1 MSISH
6 LLEDFAT
13 KPGAQSISITDVS
26 LEEERVEAFEA
37 GYKAGWQ
44 DAVKAAKEDI
54 DRVSTDF
61 AGNLQDI
68 SFTLAEAQRDL
79 LGALRPLMTGMVNS
93 VLPHIA
99 RKTMGERVIETL
111 DAMAREAATGPVTLV
126 TAPGNAAA
134 LEALIEDRA
143 LTDVTVRVEPSLG
156 EGQIHIRAVGNE
168 QEIDLDAVLK
178 QIDAAVSGFFQ
189 EQQKDTA

>member
-13 KPGAQSISITDVS
+13 EPGAQNISISDIS
-26 LEEERVEAFEA
+26 LEEERVEAFET

-44 DAVKAAKEDI
+44 DAVKAANEDA
-54 DRVSTDF
+54 DRVSSDF

-79 LGALRPLMTGMVNS
+79 LAALRPLMTNMVNS
-93 VLPHIA
+93 VLPQLA
-99 RKTMGERVIETL
+99 RKTLGDRVLETL
-111 DAMAREAATGPVTLV
+111 DAMAHTAVTGPVRLI
-126 TAPGNAAA
+126 TAPGNA
-134 LEALIEDRA
+134 EALQSLVEDRE
-143 LTDVTVRVEPSLG
+143 LQNVIIEIESSLG
-156 EGQIHIRAVGNE
+156 DGQVHVRAAGGE

-178 QIDAAVSGFFQ
+178 QIEVAVTGFF
-189 EQQKDTA
+189 EDHKKDTA